1 MARTRH
7 PFPLAAL
14 GLVLIVAAS
23 ACTLDETTTPAL
35 TGPSSFGRTV
45 SVAITPDV
53 LPQDGEST
61 ARVTVLVT
69 NETGQPVANFPL
81 RLDMWVPS
89 DSHVPSSPLV
99 MRDVGQLATKF
110 PVTGG
115 DGRAVVTYTAPLGAE
130 SGNSQQDEIYL
141 TISATPVGSDYSAT
155 LPRQARIRLVPL
167 GTIIE

>member
-1 MARTRH
+1 MARTH
-7 PFPLAAL
+7 TLPLAAL
-14 GLVLIVAAS
+14 GLAILVTTSGCA
-23 ACTLDETTTPAL
+23 LDETTTPAL
-35 TGPSSFGRTV
+35 SGPSSFGRTL
-45 SVAITPDV
+45 SVGVNPDV
-53 LPQDGEST
+53 LPQDGQST
-61 ARVTVLVT
+61 ARVTVQVT

-89 DSHVPSSPLV
+89 DSHVPTSPLV
-99 MRDVGQLATKF
+99 LKDVGQLATKF

-130 SGNSQQDEIYL
+130 SGNSMQDEIYL
-141 TISATPVGSDYSAT
+141 TISATPVGSDYSAA

>member
-1 MARTRH
+1 MARSHRVL
-7 PFPLAAL
+7 LAAL
-14 GLVLIVAAS
+14 GLATVVAAS
-23 ACTLDETTTPAL
+23 GCSVDEITTPAL
-35 TGPSSFGRTV
+35 SGPSSFGRTL

-53 LPQDGEST
+53 LPQDGQST
-61 ARVTVLVT
+61 ARVTVQVT

-89 DSHVPSSPLV
+89 DSHVPTSPLV
-99 MRDVGQLATKF
+99 LKDVGQLATKF